1 MALIWA
7 RGHQRVRGGEQ
18 MGLERLLS
26 VVRNLLTISPYVRV
40 IGFEV
45 AWVTPPEGGILP
57 SSRCGSGRRPTGLTV
72 NDL

>member
-1 MALIWA
+1 
-7 RGHQRVRGGEQ
+7 
-18 MGLERLLS
+18 MGPKWLES

-45 AWVTPPEGGILP
+45 TWVAPLEGGILP
-57 SSRCGSGRRPTGLTV
+57 SSRYGSDRGPTGLTV